1 MTCYLTELAFD
12 EWGETLLAPLNGGR
26 YPLTGSIELTD
37 RCNMGCKHCYINQA
51 AGDSVIRKRE
61 LSTSQIKDIFNQ
73 IAEAGCMQLL
83 MTGGEPLLRPDF
95 TELYLYARSIGLMI
109 VLFTNATMITPEIIE
124 VLKSSPPL
132 MVEVSIY
139 GVTKETYEKVTGLP
153 GSFERF
159 LNGMTLLKESGL
171 KAATKSVLL
180 NINMHELAKMKEFAQ
195 EMGMPFRYDGSM
207 WPRVNGASTPFD
219 YQLTVEDNIK
229 LDNDDPERLKNW
241 TNFYLKS
248 KDKIFR
254 NEKYAFNCGA
264 GHRSF
269 HIDSQGRIGVCMMV
283 RRPSFSVPEL
293 GFSNAWLR
301 LDEVRHAERTKGSK
315 CLSCSAASMC
325 VQCPGWS
332 QLMYNDN
339 ETIVDSVCQLTKA
352 REKNILSKVNLV
364 EEIISNG

>member
-1 MTCYLTELAFD
+1 MTCYLNEIDFS

-26 YPLTGSIELTD
+26 YPLAGSIELTD

-51 AGDSVIRKRE
+51 AGDSMIRKRE
-61 LSTSQIKDIFNQ
+61 LSTSQIKDIFDQ

-95 TELYLYARSIGLMI
+95 SELYLYARKIGLMI

-124 VLKSSPPL
+124 VLKSSQPL
-132 MVEVSIY
+132 MMEVSIY

-153 GSFERF
+153 GSFEKF
-159 LNGMTLLKESGL
+159 LNGMKLLKESGL

-180 NINMHELAKMKEFAQ
+180 NINMHELGLMKEFAQ

-254 NEKYAFNCGA
+254 SEKYAFNCGA

-269 HIDSQGRIGVCMMV
+269 HIDSQGRMGVCMMV
-283 RRPSFSVPEL
+283 RKPSFSVPEL
-293 GFSNAWLR
+293 GFSNAWQR
-301 LDEVRHAERTKGSK
+301 LDEVRQAERTRDSK

-332 QLMYNDN
+332 QLLHKDN

-352 REKNILSKVNLV
+352 REKNILRKVNLV